1 MIQLQMLNYI
11 IQSKDKSLISLNNLD
26 EDYFSD
32 YREEFK
38 FIDNHIKTYDKVP
51 DMETFLSRF
60 KSFDVV
66 EVHESESY
74 LISAL
79 VDDFNTRKLA
89 NVFKRISP
97 LVQAGRLDEAITL
110 YKETAD
116 NLSKG
121 VSLQSVDILR
131 DTHRFDEYL
140 AKTQNPNSF
149 FFSTSFKELDEITQG
164 GFDRNEEIVVVSARP
179 GVGKSLI
186 SLKFAIQAAQ
196 EGLRVGI
203 YSGEMSDS
211 RVGARADTLI
221 SHISNGAILHGNEII
236 KESYRNFINTLPERF
251 SGCIEVLTPDAVD
264 GPITTNVL
272 KIFVEKK
279 KLDLLI
285 IDQISLVDEP
295 RGHSNKERQALI
307 MKDLKKLQSTK
318 HMPIIVVSQQ
328 NREKN
333 EDGSFDTTQL
343 ADADE
348 VGRYA
353 TIVIFIE
360 KDKKE
365 NILKLHV
372 AKNRDNPSGQVLSY
386 NVDIN
391 KGMFVFIP
399 ENDAQVSQETVDSY
413 ASESSSGDYFE

>member
-11 IQSKDKSLISLNNLD
+11 LSSGDKSLISLNNLD

-32 YREEFK
+32 YREEFR

-51 DMETFLSRF
+51 DIETFLSRF
-60 KSFDVV
+60 KNFDVV

-89 NVFKRISP
+89 SVFKKISP
-97 LVQAGRLDEAITL
+97 LVQAGRLEEAIAI
-110 YKETAD
+110 YKDTAE

-121 VSLQSVDILR
+121 VTFRSVNILE

-140 AKTQNPNSF
+140 EKTKNQSSY

-186 SLKFAIQAAQ
+186 SLKFAIQAAK
-196 EGLRVGI
+196 EGLRVGL

-221 SHISNGAILHGNEII
+221 SHISNGAIIHGNDII
-236 KESYRNFINTLPERF
+236 LETYRNFINNLPTMF
-251 SGCIEVLTPDAVD
+251 PGCIEVLTPDAVD
-264 GPITTNVL
+264 GPVTTNVL

-279 KLDLLI
+279 KLDLLV

-295 RGHSNKERQALI
+295 RGKSNKERQALI
-307 MKDLKKLQSTK
+307 MKDLKKLQATK

-333 EDGSFDTTQL
+333 DDGSFDTTQL

-365 NILKLHV
+365 NILKLHI
-372 AKNRDNPSGQVLSY
+372 AKNRDNPSGQTLSY

-391 KGMFVFIP
+391 RGNFVFIP
-399 ENDAQVSQETVDSY
+399 EGDAQVNKEEVDAY
-413 ASESSSGDYFE
+413 ASSDSSGDYFE

>member
-1 MIQLQMLNYI
+1 MIQLQFINYLI
-11 IQSKDKSLISLNNLD
+11 KSGDKSLISLNNLD

-38 FIDNHIKTYDKVP
+38 FINNHIQTYDKVP
-51 DMETFLSRF
+51 DMATFLSRF
-60 KSFDVV
+60 KNFDVV

-79 VDDFNTRKLA
+79 VDDYNMRKLKS
-89 NVFKRISP
+89 VFTKIST
-97 LVQAGRLDEAITL
+97 LVPAGRLDEAISL
-110 YKETAD
+110 YKETAE

-121 VSLQSVDILR
+121 VSLRSVDILR
-131 DTHRFDEYL
+131 DTHRFDEYVE
-140 AKTQNPNSF
+140 KTKSPSSF
-149 FFSTSFKELDEITQG
+149 FFSTSFKELDDITN
-164 GFDRNEEIVVVSARP
+164 GFDRKEEIVVVSARP

-186 SLKFAIQAAQ
+186 SLKFAIQAAK

-221 SHISNGAILHGNEII
+221 SHISNGAIIHGNEII
-236 KESYRNFINTLPERF
+236 MEKYRDFMNNLPDMF
-251 SGCIEVLTPDAVD
+251 PGCIEVLTPDAVD

-279 KLDLLI
+279 KLDLLV
-285 IDQISLVDEP
+285 IDQISLIDEP
-295 RGHSNKERQALI
+295 RGKSNKERQSLI

-333 EDGSFDTTQL
+333 EDGSFDTTQI

-365 NILKLHV
+365 NILKLHL
-372 AKNRDNPSGQVLSY
+372 AKVRDGTSGQTLSY
-386 NVDIN
+386 SVDIN
-391 KGMFVFIP
+391 KGEFIFLP
-399 ENDAQVSQETVDSY
+399 ETESQVSKEEVDSY
-413 ASESSSGDYFE
+413 SNKEDGDYFE

>member
-1 MIQLQMLNYI
+1 M
-11 IQSKDKSLISLNNLD
+11 
-26 EDYFSD
+26 
-32 YREEFK
+32 
-38 FIDNHIKTYDKVP
+38 
-51 DMETFLSRF
+51 
-60 KSFDVV
+60 
-66 EVHESESY
+66 
-74 LISAL
+74 
-79 VDDFNTRKLA
+79 
-89 NVFKRISP
+89 
-97 LVQAGRLDEAITL
+97 
-110 YKETAD
+110 
-116 NLSKG
+116 
-121 VSLQSVDILR
+121 
-131 DTHRFDEYL
+131 
-140 AKTQNPNSF
+140 
-149 FFSTSFKELDEITQG
+149 
-164 GFDRNEEIVVVSARP
+164 SARP

-186 SLKFAIQAAQ
+186 SLKFAIQAAK

-221 SHISNGAILHGNEII
+221 SHISNGAIIHGNEII
-236 KESYRNFINTLPERF
+236 KEQYKEFMNNLPTMF

-279 KLDLLI
+279 KLDLLV

-295 RGHSNKERQALI
+295 RGKSNKERQSLI

-333 EDGSFDTTQL
+333 EDGSFDTTQI

-365 NILKLHV
+365 NILKLHL
-372 AKNRDNPSGQVLSY
+372 AKVRDGTSGQTLSY
-386 NVDIN
+386 AVDIN
-391 KGMFVFIP
+391 KGKFVFLP
-399 ENDAQVSQETVDSY
+399 ETEAQVSKEEVESY
-413 ASESSSGDYFE
+413 SNSSDGDYFE

>member
-1 MIQLQMLNYI
+1 MVQLQFLNYLL
-11 IQSKDKSLISLNNLD
+11 QSGDKSLISLNNLD

-38 FIDNHIKTYDKVP
+38 FINNHIQTYDRVP
-51 DMETFLSRF
+51 DTQTFLSRF
-60 KSFDVV
+60 KNFDIV

-79 VDDFNTRKLA
+79 VDDYNTRKLA
-89 NVFKRISP
+89 NVFKKISP
-97 LVQAGRLDEAITL
+97 LVQAGRLEEAINI
-110 YKETAD
+110 YKETAE

-121 VSLQSVDILR
+121 VSLRSVDILR
-131 DTHRFDEYL
+131 DTHRFDEYVE
-140 AKTQNPNSF
+140 KTKSPNAF
-149 FFSTSFKELDEITQG
+149 FFSTSFKELDDITN
-164 GFDRNEEIVVVSARP
+164 GFDRKEEIVVVSARP

-186 SLKFAIQAAQ
+186 SLKFAIQAAK

-221 SHISNGAILHGNEII
+221 SHISNGAIIHGNEII
-236 KESYRNFINTLPERF
+236 KEQYKEFMNNLPTMF

-279 KLDLLI
+279 KLDLLV

-295 RGHSNKERQALI
+295 RGKSNKERQSLI

-333 EDGSFDTTQL
+333 EDGSFDTTQI

-365 NILKLHV
+365 NILKLHL
-372 AKNRDNPSGQVLSY
+372 AKVRDGTSGQTLSY
-386 NVDIN
+386 AVDIN
-391 KGMFVFIP
+391 KGKFVFLP
-399 ENDAQVSQETVDSY
+399 ETEAQVSKEEVESY
-413 ASESSSGDYFE
+413 SNSSDGDYFE